1 VTQPSQRRSP
11 RIRLQVPVFI
21 RASDEGGDF
30 LELARTINISC
41 HGACIASAHFVRAE
55 QVVHLTIPAPTPL
68 ASALIPSGT
77 PPITARVR
85 SHQTAGDLHLL
96 GVEFLKPL
104 E

>member
-1 VTQPSQRRSP
+1 MTQPGQRRSP

-21 RASDEGGDF
+21 RGSDAAGDF

-41 HGACIASAHFVRAE
+41 HGACIAAAHLLRVE
-55 QVVHLTIPAPTPL
+55 QVVQLTIPAPTPSG
-68 ASALIPSGT
+68 SALIPSGT

-85 SHQTAGDLHLL
+85 SHATTGDLHLF